1 MHKLTYGMFIRNARK
16 LLLARV
22 PFYSPEECAALAKR
36 MVLAVCACFR
46 QSLQSALPANDVQLV
61 LAENEEVPSPVENE
75 CEKALDRLCKGE
87 PLEYVLG
94 HAEFCGYEF
103 RVNAST
109 LIPRPETE
117 ELVSIVGEHLKTVI
131 TEASSGD
138 CGINGGAAPVV
149 LDVCTGSGCI
159 VWSLLLDYINGLN
172 GATNPEQT
180 CSQRPQE
187 KQSECRN
194 NVHVRFYGCDISE
207 GALEVAASQFK
218 AEPVK
223 GGCKLQS
230 ERGLGAGR
238 KHSTNAWPEFFKCD
252 VLVENAWQIMLQAM
266 GGACPDIIVCNPPYV
281 CQKERA
287 QMRSNVL
294 DWEPSSAL
302 FVPDD
307 NPLIFYEAVADIALK
322 LAQACDRTKPALF
335 FEINESLGSR
345 TIEMLKSKGFTNARC
360 LKDLFGKDRFVE
372 TVRK

>member
-1 MHKLTYGMFIRNARK
+1 MTFGAFIRAARK
-16 LLLARV
+16 RLLAEV
-22 PFYSPEECAALAKR
+22 AFYSPEECAALAKR
-36 MVLAVCACFR
+36 MLLAVCASCR

-61 LAENEEVPSPVENE
+61 LAENEEIPSLVEEE

-94 HAEFCGYEF
+94 HASFCGYEF

-117 ELVSIVGEHLKTVI
+117 ELVSIVGEHLRNVSIEGK
-131 TEASSGD
+131 
-138 CGINGGAAPVV
+138 APVV

-159 VWSLLLDYINGLN
+159 AWSLFLDYINGLN

-207 GALEVAASQFK
+207 DALAVAASQFK
-218 AEPVK
+218 AELSSCD
-223 GGCKLQS
+223 CKPLS
-230 ERGLGAGR
+230 ETGSDAGMKLAANVR
-238 KHSTNAWPEFFKCD
+238 PEFFKCD
-252 VLVENAWQIMLQAM
+252 VLAENAWQIMLQAM
-266 GGACPDIIVCNPPYV
+266 GGSCPDIIVCNPPYV
-281 CQKERA
+281 CEKERA

-302 FVPDD
+302 FVPDAS
-307 NPLIFYEAVADIALK
+307 PLIFYEAVADIALK
-322 LAQACDRTKPALF
+322 LAQACGSTKPALF
-335 FEINESLGSR
+335 FEINENLGSR
-345 TIEMLKSKGFTNARC
+345 TVEMLKSKGFTNARC
-360 LKDLFGKDRFVE
+360 LKDLFGKDRFIE
-372 TVRK
+372 A